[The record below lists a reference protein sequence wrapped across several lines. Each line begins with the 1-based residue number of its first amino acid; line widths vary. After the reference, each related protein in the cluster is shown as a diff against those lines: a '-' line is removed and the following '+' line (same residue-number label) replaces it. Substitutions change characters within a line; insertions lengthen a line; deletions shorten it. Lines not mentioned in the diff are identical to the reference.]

1 MPQIINTNIASLNAQ
16 RNLNASQRAGD
27 SALERL
33 SSGLRINSA
42 KDDAAGLA
50 ISTRF
55 DAQIRGTSVAVRN
68 AGDAISLAQTA
79 EGALNS
85 MKDSLQRIR
94 ELALQ
99 SANDSNTSVDRAAL
113 QEEVDQ
119 LVSEIENIADT
130 TNFNGKKLLDGS
142 FQNSVFQ
149 TGANLGDN
157 ITVSIS
163 KLDTSTLGT
172 ADTNGISGRTTT
184 TALVVGSTGN
194 ALVAGDIEINGVS
207 VSASVGT
214 DDNASS
220 AEAASSAIAKAAAIN
235 KVADQ
240 TGVTATVD
248 ANSVS
253 GTTTADATAGNI
265 ALTLNGVSINLSK
278 GTTLTVEQNLQATA
292 DAINEKSGATGVRA
306 EFNGDTTQGISL
318 VAEDGRNIVLTAA
331 TSADVATI
339 ATFGLA
345 AANTLGNAYV
355 GTFSLA
361 SEDGSDIALTTS
373 TGNIDN
379 AGFEVGQ
386 FSGNNAGIVSDN
398 GAVAALTTGD
408 VVINGVAIGPS
419 LSTDDNASTASAD
432 GSAIAKAAAINR
444 VSDQTGVSAS
454 ANENR
459 LNSGDLTATTAS
471 ATVTIN
477 GVAVAVS
484 FSTADDIAVKQGA
497 IVDAINQKSGQT
509 GVTAEVLDAD
519 SFTLVAAD
527 GRNIDITGGTAMTS
541 ITSTTYVSSVSLEAG
556 GQIAIETNTNTTGLA
571 KAGLR
576 IGSFGGAESGA
587 LLQNVDISTVSG
599 AEDALKAVDNALQTV
614 TSKQAELGAV
624 QNRFQ
629 NTIANLEVTGEN
641 LSTANSR
648 IKDADFAAETAALS
662 RAQVLQ
668 QAGISIL
675 AQANARPQQVL
686 SLLQ

>member
-16 RNLNASQRAGD
+16 RNLNASQRSGD
-27 SALERL
+27 TSLQRL

-55 DAQIRGTSVAVRN
+55 DAQIRGTNVAVRN

-79 EGALNS
+79 EGALSS

-94 ELALQ
+94 ELSLQ
-99 SANDSNTSVDRAAL
+99 SANDTNSTIDREAL
-113 QEEVDQ
+113 QEEVGQ
-119 LVSEIENIADT
+119 LISEIENIAAT

-149 TGANLGDN
+149 TGANLGN
-157 ITVSIS
+157 TISVTIS

-172 ADTNGISGRTTT
+172 ADTSGISSRTTT

-194 ALVAGDIEINGVS
+194 EMVAGDIVINGIS
-207 VSASVGT
+207 VGASVGT
-214 DDNASS
+214 DDTASTS
-220 AEAASSAIAKAAAIN
+220 HAASSAIAKAAAIN
-235 KVADQ
+235 DVSDQ

-248 ANSVS
+248 ANYVA
-253 GTTTADATAGNI
+253 GTTTADATAANVS
-265 ALTLNGVSINLSK
+265 LNLNGVSINLSK

-306 EFNGDTTQGISL
+306 VFDGDTAKGISL
-318 VAEDGRNIVLTAA
+318 VADDGRNIVLTET
-331 TSADVATI
+331 TSNTL

-345 AANTLGNAYV
+345 AASSLGNAYV
-355 GTFSLA
+355 GTYSL
-361 SEDGSDIALTTS
+361 SSDDGSDIALTTT

-379 AGFEVGQ
+379 AGFEVGS

-398 GAVAALTTGD
+398 GTTTALVTGD
-408 VVINGVAIGPS
+408 IVINNVGIGPS
-419 LSTDDNASTASAD
+419 LSTDDTASTANAD

-444 VSDQTGVSAS
+444 SSDQTGVTAL

-459 LNSGDLTATTAS
+459 VNSGNLTTTTAS
-471 ATVTIN
+471 ATITVN
-477 GVAVAVS
+477 GVSITAS
-484 FSTADDIAVKQGA
+484 FSTTDDVAVKQAA
-497 IVDAINQKSGQT
+497 IIDAINQKSGQT
-509 GVTAEVLDAD
+509 GVTAEVLDSD

-527 GRNIDITGGTAMTS
+527 GRNIDISGATAMAS
-541 ITSTTYVSSVSLEAG
+541 ITTTTFVSSVTLLSG
-556 GQIAIETNTNTTGLA
+556 GQIDVESNTNSAGLA

-576 IGSFGGAESGA
+576 IGTFGGAESGS
-587 LLQNVDISTVSG
+587 LLQDVDISTVAG
-599 AEDALKAVDNALQTV
+599 AEAALKAVDNALQTV
-614 TSKQAELGAV
+614 TSKQAELGAI

-629 NTIANLEVTGEN
+629 NTIANLEVNNEN
-641 LSTANSR
+641 LNSANSR
-648 IKDADFAAETAALS
+648 IRDADFASETAALS